1 MPMSM
6 PCPSLPRRE
15 RDLHLRFLPPWCC
28 SRRRRWRTAANEAAG
43 FSLLDALLAACLG
56 SVLAMGVLQGLLADL
71 RISQRLSRQIHER
84 QNQIRLFDLLRSDLS
99 LATAV
104 SAQPQLERAA
114 CSLAGRQPVL
124 HLSTAG
130 APITYSVGAPPSGL
144 WRGQVLMRCGPAY
157 GLEGSVASEAT
168 AVSRVV
174 LDGLRAPRASSAGCP
189 KLLIAGEVAEE
200 VNQSGRTGLVV
211 CLLAGERLL
220 AVRVE
225 QAFPQAGESAAAT
238 LHQEQLLAIGF

>member
-1 MPMSM
+1 MLFPLLL
-6 PCPSLPRRE
+6 LPDRGLR
-15 RDLHLRFLPPWCC
+15 LHRLPPCRSW
-28 SRRRRWRTAANEAAG
+28 RRRRWRPGASAAAG

-99 LATAV
+99 QATAV
-104 SAQPQLERAA
+104 STRPQLESPA
-114 CSLAGRQPVL
+114 CSLAGRQAVL

-130 APITYSVGAPPSGL
+130 TPITYSVGAPPSGL

-174 LDGLRAPRASSAGCP
+174 LDGLRPPQASSAGCP
-189 KLLIAGEVAEE
+189 TLLIAGEEAEE
-200 VNQSGRTGLVV
+200 LNQSGRTGLVV
-211 CLLAGERLL
+211 CLLEGERLL

-225 QAFPQAGESAAAT
+225 QAFPQAGEKASTAT
-238 LHQEQLLAIGF
+238 LRQEQLLAIGF